1 MQKQFLILFVL
12 VFLFGKAKSQG
23 YSIEVEWL
31 GLKDTTIYLAHYYDT
46 KIFVNDTLRL
56 NKNGIGTF
64 KKNESLKQGLYLLYL
79 NESIYVDF
87 LIGSQ
92 QTLKMKLDN
101 SDLANSL
108 KVSGASDSER
118 FRNYQQFLKQQLE
131 KQRLLNE
138 QIKNTAENE
147 KEPLQNQLNQLDR
160 DFDNFFKKE
169 MELDPK
175 SMYHV
180 FLKAVERF
188 DIPEPPFDKTT
199 ASYDS
204 LAWFYTYNYRRDHF
218 FDGIDFSDDRIL
230 NTPLIKPKLDNYF
243 NKILIQAPDSI
254 IPQALKY
261 LRISEKTPSMY
272 QYLSQ
277 FLINNSAQSKIMGMD
292 AVFVA
297 VAEEVYLSGKASWT
311 DSATYAK
318 IREEVF
324 LTKPNLIGKKAPE
337 MFIES
342 ITGEQVSLHQ
352 SQARYTVLLFWE
364 PNCGHCKK
372 EVPAVYNEVFEP
384 FMKYDVQVFAVCIGD
399 NKEEWTQFVDEHE
412 LVGWIHAWDPS
423 NKSGFR
429 YKYNVKS
436 SPMLYLLDQDKK
448 IIAKRIDYSSL
459 SKYLDSLIKN

>member
-92 QTLKMKLDN
+92 QTLKMKLNN

>member
-1 MQKQFLILFVL
+1 MRNLLLTFFMALILF
-12 VFLFGKAKSQG
+12 GNAKAQG
-23 YSIEVEWL
+23 YNIQVEWQ

-46 KIFVNDTLRL
+46 KIFVNDTLLL
-56 NKNGIGTF
+56 NSKGMGSF
-64 KKNESLKQGLYLLYL
+64 KKNKPLKEGLYLLYL
-79 NESIYVDF
+79 NESTYVDF
-87 LIGSQ
+87 LLGASQ
-92 QTLKMKLDN
+92 NLKIALNN
-101 SDLANSL
+101 SDLQNSL
-108 KVSGASDSER
+108 SISGSPDSER
-118 FRNYQQFLKQQLE
+118 FRNYQLYLKQQLE

-160 DFDNFFKKE
+160 DFDIFFKKE
-169 MELDPK
+169 IETDPK

-188 DIPEPPFDKTT
+188 DIPEPPFDKSQS
-199 ASYDS
+199 SYDS

-218 FDGIDFSDDRIL
+218 LDGIDFNDDRIL
-230 NTPLIKPKLDNYF
+230 YTPLFKPKLDNYF

-254 IPQALKY
+254 VPQALKY
-261 LRISEKTPSMY
+261 LRLAENTTSMY

-297 VAEEVYLSGKASWT
+297 VAEEVYLSGKATWT

-372 EVPAVYNEVFEP
+372 EVPAIYSEVFEP
-384 FMKYDVQVFAVCIGD
+384 FMKHDVQVFAVCIGD
-399 NKEEWTQFVDEHE
+399 NKEEWTKFVDEHE
-412 LVGWIHAWDPS
+412 LVGWIHAWDPT
-423 NKSGFR
+423 NRSGFR

-448 IIAKRIDYSSL
+448 IIAKRIDYGSL
-459 SKYLDSLIKN
+459 SKFLGSLIKE

>member
-64 KKNESLKQGLYLLYL
+64 KKNEPLKQGLYLLYL

-92 QTLKMKLDN
+92 QTLKMKLNN

-108 KVSGASDSER
+108 KISGASDSER

-169 MELDPK
+169 MESDPK

-384 FMKYDVQVFAVCIGD
+384 FMKHDVQVFAVCIGD

>member
-92 QTLKMKLDN
+92 QTLKMKLNN

-108 KVSGASDSER
+108 KISGASDSER

-169 MELDPK
+169 MESDPK

-384 FMKYDVQVFAVCIGD
+384 FMKHDVQVFAVCIGD

>member
-31 GLKDTTIYLAHYYDT
+31 GLKDTTIYLTHYYDT

-92 QTLKMKLDN
+92 QTLKMKLNN

-108 KVSGASDSER
+108 KISGASDSER

-169 MELDPK
+169 MESDPK

-188 DIPEPPFDKTT
+188 GIPEPPFDKTT

-384 FMKYDVQVFAVCIGD
+384 FMKHDVQVFAVCIGD

>member
-92 QTLKMKLDN
+92 QTLKMKLNN

-108 KVSGASDSER
+108 KISGASDSER

-261 LRISEKTPSMY
+261 LRISEKTPPMY

-372 EVPAVYNEVFEP
+372 EVPAVYSEVFEP
-384 FMKYDVQVFAVCIGD
+384 FMKHDVQVFAVCIGD

>member
-108 KVSGASDSER
+108 KISGASDSER

-169 MELDPK
+169 MESDPK

-384 FMKYDVQVFAVCIGD
+384 FMKHDVQVFAVCIGD